1 MSLRAASHASGA
13 VDRLAASRDHWARLL
28 TDDPARRDKRTLGQ
42 ALLSGEFEAP
52 TIVSL
57 AVGLFSVWMRS
68 RASSTQGATDCTDHA
83 PAVAVSRGLNGQRAL
98 ILFGATALGLALAAR
113 GWQHLT
119 AARN

>member
-1 MSLRAASHASGA
+1 MSSHAASNVSIA
-13 VDRLAASRDHWARLL
+13 VDRLALSRDHWARLL
-28 TDDPARRDKRTLGQ
+28 TDDLVRREKRTLGQ
-42 ALLSGEFEAP
+42 ALLSGEIEAP

-68 RASSTQGATDCTDHA
+68 RASSTQGATDRPEHA
-83 PAVAVSRGLNGQRAL
+83 PAVAISRGLIGQRSL
-98 ILFGATALGLALAAR
+98 FLFGATALGLALAAL